1 MTGFVLAGLF
11 VIAVPANDEDAKLAA
26 YFDSYLKEWL
36 SLRPLDAI
44 RLGAYEYAG
53 EPSVPGDEEH
63 AAYVE
68 LLKRTRRD
76 LPRKVDQ
83 GKLSPS
89 GRIDFQ
95 ILDRDLER
103 SIWVAENHRA
113 FETDPRVYNEAI
125 ADAPYL
131 LLTQCTLPIE
141 RRAQLCEQRIAL
153 VPRIVENA
161 KRCLKNPP
169 AVYVETAIKQNKG
182 SISFYES
189 GIFEVAGQTPQLSSL
204 RSASQKAATVLKG
217 YNEYLEKTLLPQA
230 KGEWRLGKQRFAR
243 KLDLELDAGIGAD
256 ELFREA
262 TAEHARVER
271 EMWVMGRQLWGKLF
285 PGVAAPPDDAQGR
298 RELTARVLK
307 ELSKRHSTPETI
319 LKDATASAAGIKQ
332 FIASRR
338 ILTLPDPDRCR
349 IIEMPEFQRGNST
362 AFLSPAPPLDPSASS
377 IYAISP
383 PPKDWSPERAITLLE
398 EYNDYMLHI
407 LTIHEA
413 YPGHYV
419 QLEYSNRHP
428 SKIRKVLYSGVFAEG
443 WAVYTEQM
451 MLDQGF
457 GDGDPALR
465 MHQLKFYLR
474 AVVNAILDQRMHTM
488 GMTDEQAMRLLVDSA
503 FQSEAEARLKVIR
516 SKQSPVQL
524 STYFAGRTAFYRLRN
539 QTQRRLGV
547 KFDLGKY
554 HEAVLSHGT
563 LPVKFL
569 PALLAET
576 LK

>member
-1 MTGFVLAGLF
+1 MA
-11 VIAVPANDEDAKLAA
+11 IWLAA
-26 YFDSYLKEWL
+26 MVLVGQAPNAEDVKLNAFFDAYLTEWL
-36 SLRPLDAI
+36 KLRPLDAI
-44 RLGAYEYAG
+44 RLGAYEFAG
-53 EPSVPGDEEH
+53 GPSVPSDTEH
-63 AAYVE
+63 DAYVD

-76 LPRKVDQ
+76 LPRKVDRN
-83 GKLSPS
+83 KLSPS
-89 GRIDFQ
+89 GRIDFK
-95 ILDRDLER
+95 ILDRDLES
-103 SIWVAENHRA
+103 SIWNAETFRT
-113 FETDPRVYNEAI
+113 FETDPRLYNSAI

-131 LLTQCTLPIE
+131 LLVQCTLPME
-141 RRAQLCEQRIAL
+141 RRIQLCEQRIAL

-169 AVYVETAIKQNKG
+169 AVFVETAIKMNRG
-182 SISFYES
+182 AIGLYES
-189 GIFEVAGQTPQLSSL
+189 GIYEIAGQSPQVSSL
-204 RSASQKAATVLKG
+204 RPSSQKAVEVLKG
-217 YNEYLEKTLLPQA
+217 YQDYLEKTLLPQS
-230 KGEWRLGKQRFAR
+230 KGEWRVGKQKFAR
-243 KLDLELDAGIGAD
+243 KLDFDLDAGISAE

-262 TAEHARVER
+262 TNEQARVER
-271 EMWVMGRQLWGKLF
+271 EMWTMGRQLWGKLF
-285 PGVAAPPDDAQGR
+285 PGVAAPPDDVQGR
-298 RELTARVLK
+298 RELTATVLK
-307 ELSKRHSTPETI
+307 ALAKNHATPETV
-319 LKDATASAAGIKQ
+319 LSKAQESAAGIKQ
-332 FIASRR
+332 FIAERK
-338 ILTLPDPDRCR
+338 ILTLPDPDRCQ

-362 AFLSPAPPLDPSASS
+362 AFLNPAPPLDPNASS

-428 SKIRKVLYSGVFAEG
+428 SKIRKVLQSGTFAEG

-457 GDGDPALR
+457 GDGDAALR

-474 AVVNAILDQRMHTM
+474 AVVNSILDQRMHTM
-488 GMTDEQAMRLLVDSA
+488 GMTDDQAMKLLVDSA

-539 QTQRRLGV
+539 QTQRRLGD
-547 KFDLGKY
+547 KFDLQKY

-569 PALLAET
+569 PELIGGQVR
-576 LK
+576 

>member
-1 MTGFVLAGLF
+1 MA
-11 VIAVPANDEDAKLAA
+11 IWLAA
-26 YFDSYLKEWL
+26 MVLVGQAPNAEDVKLNAFFDAYLTEWL
-36 SLRPLDAI
+36 KLRPLDAI
-44 RLGAYEYAG
+44 RLGAYEFAG
-53 EPSVPGDEEH
+53 GPSVPSDTEQD
-63 AAYVE
+63 AYVD

-76 LPRKVDQ
+76 LPRKVDRN
-83 GKLSPS
+83 KLSPS
-89 GRIDFQ
+89 GRIDFK
-95 ILDRDLER
+95 ILDRDLES
-103 SIWVAENHRA
+103 SIWNAETFRT
-113 FETDPRVYNEAI
+113 FETDPRLYNSAI

-131 LLTQCTLPIE
+131 LLVQCTLPME
-141 RRAQLCEQRIAL
+141 RRIQLCEQRIAL

-169 AVYVETAIKQNKG
+169 AVFVETAIKMNRG
-182 SISFYES
+182 AIGLYES
-189 GIFEVAGQTPQLSSL
+189 GIYEIAGQTPQVSSL
-204 RSASQKAATVLKG
+204 RPSSQKAVEVLKG
-217 YNEYLEKTLLPQA
+217 YQDYLEKTLLPQS
-230 KGEWRLGKQRFAR
+230 KGEWRVGKQKFAR
-243 KLDLELDAGIGAD
+243 KLDFDLDAGIIAE

-262 TAEHARVER
+262 TNEQARVER
-271 EMWVMGRQLWGKLF
+271 EMWTMGRQLWGKLF
-285 PGVAAPPDDAQGR
+285 PGVAAPPDDVQGR
-298 RELTARVLK
+298 RELTATVLK
-307 ELSKRHSTPETI
+307 ALAKNHATPETV
-319 LKDATASAAGIKQ
+319 LSKAQESAAGIKQ
-332 FIASRR
+332 FIAERK
-338 ILTLPDPDRCR
+338 ILTLPDPDRCQ

-362 AFLSPAPPLDPSASS
+362 AFLNPAPPLDPNASS

-428 SKIRKVLYSGVFAEG
+428 SKIRKVLQSGTFAEG

-457 GDGDPALR
+457 GDGDAALR

-474 AVVNAILDQRMHTM
+474 AVVNSILDQRMHTM
-488 GMTDEQAMRLLVDSA
+488 GMTDEQAMKLLVDSA

-539 QTQRRLGV
+539 QTQRRLGP
-547 KFDLGKY
+547 KFDLQKY

-569 PALLAET
+569 PELVGGELR
-576 LK
+576 

>member
-1 MTGFVLAGLF
+1 MTLF
-11 VIAVPANDEDAKLAA
+11 VALLVMTASQPDEDAKLAA
-26 YFDSYLKEWL
+26 FFDEYMKEWL
-36 SLRPLDAI
+36 TARPVDAI
-44 RLGAYEYAG
+44 RLGAWDFAG
-53 EPSVPGDEEH
+53 SPSVPSDEEH
-63 AAYVE
+63 AAFLE
-68 LLKRTRRD
+68 LLKKTKRNLGRI
-76 LPRKVDQ
+76 DQ

-89 GRIDFQ
+89 GRIDAK

-103 SIWVAENHRA
+103 SIWLAENMKPH
-113 FETDPRVYNEAI
+113 ENDPRSWNEAI

-131 LLTQCTLPIE
+131 LLTQCTLPME
-141 RRAQLCEQRIAL
+141 RRVQLCEQRINL

-161 KRCLKNPP
+161 KRSIKNPP
-169 AVYVETAIKQNKG
+169 AVYVETAIKQNRG
-182 SISFYES
+182 SISFFES
-189 GIFEVAGQTPQLSSL
+189 GIYEVAGQSPQLSSL
-204 RSASQKAATVLKG
+204 RSACGKAAQSLK
-217 YNEYLEKTLLPQA
+217 EYQDFLEKTVLPNA
-230 KGEWRLGKQRFAR
+230 KGEWRVGKRKFAQ

-256 ELFREA
+256 ELFKEA
-262 TAEHARVER
+262 LTEQARVER
-271 EMWVMGRQLWGKLF
+271 EMWTISRQLWGKLF
-285 PGVAAPPDDAQGR
+285 PGVAAPPDDQQGR
-298 RELTARVLK
+298 RDLTAQVLK
-307 ELSKRHSTPETI
+307 ALSKNHATPETI
-319 LKDATASAAGIKQ
+319 LAKAKESAAGIKE
-332 FIASRR
+332 FIAGKK
-338 ILTLPDPDRCR
+338 ILALPDPDRCQ
-349 IIEMPEFQRGNST
+349 IVEMPEFQRGNST
-362 AFLSPAPPLDPSASS
+362 AYLNPAPPLDTNAPS

-383 PPKDWSPERAITLLE
+383 PPKDWSPERAVTLLE

-428 SKIRKVLYSGVFAEG
+428 SKIRRVLQSGVFAEG

-465 MHQLKFYLR
+465 LHQLKFYLR
-474 AVVNAILDQRMHTM
+474 AVVNSILDQRMHTM
-488 GMTDEQAMRLLVDSA
+488 GMTDDQAMKLLVDAA

-539 QTQRRLGV
+539 QTQRRLGA
-547 KFDLGKY
+547 KFDLAKY

-569 PALLAET
+569 PELIAGQLR
-576 LK
+576 

>member
-1 MTGFVLAGLF
+1 MAIWLAAMVMLGS
-11 VIAVPANDEDAKLAA
+11 VQNDEDAKLNAFFDA
-26 YFDSYLKEWL
+26 YLNEWL
-36 SLRPLDAI
+36 TLRPLDAI
-44 RLGAYEYAG
+44 RLGAYEFAG
-53 EPSVPGDEEH
+53 GPSVPSDTEH
-63 AAYVE
+63 AAYVD
-68 LLKRTRRD
+68 LLKRTRRE
-76 LPRKVDQ
+76 LPRKIDQ
-83 GKLSPS
+83 NRLSPS
-89 GRIDFQ
+89 GKIDIK
-95 ILDRDLER
+95 ILDRDLE
-103 SIWVAENHRA
+103 SSSWNAETFRT
-113 FETDPRVYNEAI
+113 FETDPRLYNSAI

-131 LLTQCTLPIE
+131 LLVQCTLPME
-141 RRAQLCEQRIAL
+141 RRIQLCEQRIAL

-169 AVYVETAIKQNKG
+169 AVFVETAINMNRG
-182 SISFYES
+182 SIGFFES
-189 GIFEVAGQTPQLSSL
+189 GIYEIAGQSPQVSSL
-204 RSASQKAATVLKG
+204 RSASQKAVEVLKG
-217 YNEYLEKTLLPQA
+217 YQNYLEKTLLPQS
-230 KGEWRLGKQRFAR
+230 KGEWRVSKRKFAQ
-243 KLDLELDAGIGAD
+243 KLDFDLDTGIGAD

-262 TAEHARVER
+262 TAEQARVER
-271 EMWVMGRQLWGKLF
+271 EMWTMGRQLWGKLF
-285 PGVAAPPDDAQGR
+285 PGVAAPPDDVAGR
-298 RELTARVLK
+298 RELTARVLR
-307 ELSKRHSTPETI
+307 ELSKKHSTPQTI
-319 LKDATASAAGIKQ
+319 LKDAQASAAAIKQ
-332 FIASRR
+332 FIASRK
-338 ILTLPDPDRCR
+338 ILTLPEPDRCQ

-362 AFLSPAPPLDPSASS
+362 AFLNPAPPLDTSAPS

-428 SKIRKVLYSGVFAEG
+428 SKIRKVLQSGTFAEG

-474 AVVNAILDQRMHTM
+474 AVVNSILDQRMHTM
-488 GMTDEQAMRLLVDSA
+488 GMTDDQAMKLLVDSA

-539 QTQRRLGV
+539 QTQRRLGA
-547 KFDLGKY
+547 KFDLQKY

-569 PALLAET
+569 PELIGGELR
-576 LK
+576 

>member
-1 MTGFVLAGLF
+1 MSMCLALILMTASQ
-11 VIAVPANDEDAKLAA
+11 PDEDAKLNAFFDA
-26 YFDSYLKEWL
+26 YLTEWFT
-36 SLRPLDAI
+36 LRPVDAI
-44 RLGAYEYAG
+44 RLGAWDFAG
-53 EPSVPGDEEH
+53 GPSAPSETEH
-63 AAYVE
+63 AGYVD
-68 LLKRTRRD
+68 LLKRTKRNLASRI
-76 LPRKVDQ
+76 DQ
-83 GKLSPS
+83 TKLSPS
-89 GRIDFQ
+89 GRIDAK

-103 SIWVAENHRA
+103 SIWIAENMKP
-113 FETDPRVYNEAI
+113 FETDPRTYNEAI

-131 LLTQCTLPIE
+131 LLTQCTLPME
-141 RRAQLCEQRIAL
+141 RRIQLCEQRIAL
-153 VPRIVENA
+153 APRIVENA

-169 AVYVETAIKQNKG
+169 QVVVETAIKQNRG
-182 SISFYES
+182 SIGFFES
-189 GIFEVAGQTPQLSSL
+189 GIYEAAENTPQLSSL
-204 RSASQKAATVLKG
+204 RSTSEKAVQALRG
-217 YNEYLEKTLLPQA
+217 YQDYLEKTLLPQA
-230 KGEWRLGKQRFAR
+230 KGEWRVGKRKFVQ
-243 KLDLELDAGIGAD
+243 KLDLDLDAGIGAD
-256 ELFREA
+256 ELFNEA
-262 TAEHARVER
+262 LAEQARVER
-271 EMWVMGRQLWGKLF
+271 EMWTISRQLWGKLF
-285 PGVAAPPDDAQGR
+285 PGVAAPPDDVQGR
-298 RELTARVLK
+298 RELVATVLK
-307 ELSKRHSTPETI
+307 SLAKNHATPETI
-319 LKDATASAAGIKQ
+319 LGNAKASAAAIKE
-332 FIASRR
+332 FIASRK
-338 ILTLPDPDRCR
+338 ILALPNPDRCQ

-362 AFLSPAPPLDPSASS
+362 AFLNPAPPLDVNASS

-428 SKIRKVLYSGVFAEG
+428 SKIRRVLQSGVFAEG

-465 MHQLKFYLR
+465 LHQLKFYLR
-474 AVVNAILDQRMHTM
+474 AVVNSILDQRMHTM
-488 GMTDEQAMRLLVDSA
+488 GMTDDQAMKLLVDAA

-539 QTQRRLGV
+539 QTQRRLGA
-547 KFDLGKY
+547 KFDLAKY

-569 PALLAET
+569 PGLIGEQLR
-576 LK
+576 